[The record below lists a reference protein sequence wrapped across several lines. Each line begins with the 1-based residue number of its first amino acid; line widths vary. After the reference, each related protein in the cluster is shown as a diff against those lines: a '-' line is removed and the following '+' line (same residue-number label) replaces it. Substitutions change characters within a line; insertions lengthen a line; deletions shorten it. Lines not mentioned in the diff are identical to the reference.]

1 MPPLKVEIHAS
12 EANADAPVAASAK
25 ATASTEELEV
35 DYDHDITRLYEAITN
50 EDWDAAIAAVA
61 SAATEARTWVVRH
74 HPDGTI
80 MWRFLPLHSACARQP
95 PAALVSALL
104 DAYRPAAA
112 TCDDQGLYPLHY
124 AAGNQASSA
133 VVKTLLLNHPAATAA
148 ADPTGLLPL
157 HYLAKWGPADKLC
170 LDILLLTNQD
180 AVLERTEEG
189 ETPLQLALEGEYDE
203 EMREAVITTLRAL
216 SGETA
221 DDEDEEE
228 VELGSLVG
236 APTDEY
242 HPNEDDSTPP
252 PPPSATM
259 DSFDDSTYRRYKKL
273 ERDAMSI
280 TTETSHV
287 SKVKAVPFAVKTPR
301 SSNLDDLK
309 QIYVLEK
316 EIAVLKDERE
326 TIATAHIQE
335 VATEKASLRGEVLHL
350 QEQMDDLAAAHR
362 QELADEKAALKGEIL
377 QLQEQIADLTV
388 ANDELTR
395 EQSNK
400 DEFLRYI
407 EGRLAEKDYE
417 MRQAQKT
424 AVEVTAELAEIK
436 TEHAALRTISDANAP
451 RFATL
456 ESSARTLL
464 AEHDKIAAALAKR
477 DALFKAATQRRQKK
491 MQELINMEVEL
502 TKEAVADA
510 REGDGSYLDGAI
522 ERQLEEL
529 STVRTTVEEAIAG
542 VVPEEAAGEEEI

>member
-25 ATASTEELEV
+25 ATATTEELEV

-61 SAATEARTWVVRH
+61 SHPLEARTWVVRH

-133 VVKTLLLNHPAATAA
+133 VVKTLLLHHPAATSA

-157 HYLAKWGPADKLC
+157 HYLAKWGPADRLC

-180 AVLERTEEG
+180 AVLERTAEG

-203 EMREAVITTLRAL
+203 EMREAVLTTLRAL

-221 DDEDEEE
+221 DDDEEEE

-242 HPNEDDSTPP
+242 QPNEDSDSIPP

-259 DSFDDSTYRRYKKL
+259 ESLDDSTYRRYKKL

-280 TTETSHV
+280 ATETSHV
-287 SKVKAVPFAVKTPR
+287 SKAKAVPSAAAAPVPVAVRTPR

-326 TIATAHIQE
+326 TIAAAH
-335 VATEKASLRGEVLHL
+335 
-350 QEQMDDLAAAHR
+350 QEQMDDLAAVHR
-362 QELADEKAALKGEIL
+362 QELADEKAALKGQIL
-377 QLQEQIADLTV
+377 QLQEQIAALTG

-395 EQSNK
+395 DQSNK

-424 AVEVTAELAEIK
+424 AAEVAAELAEIR
-436 TEHAALRTISDANAP
+436 TEHAALRTVADANAP

-456 ESSARTLL
+456 QSSARALL
-464 AEHDKIAAALAKR
+464 AEHDRIAAALAKR

-510 REGDGSYLDGAI
+510 RKGDGSYLDGAI

-542 VVPEEAAGEEEI
+542 VVPEVAAGEEEI

>member
-25 ATASTEELEV
+25 ATASTETELEV

-61 SAATEARTWVVRH
+61 SAPLEARTWVVRH
-74 HPDGTI
+74 HPDGTT

-112 TCDDQGLYPLHY
+112 ACDDQGLYPLHY

-133 VVKTLLLNHPAATAA
+133 VVKTLLLNHPAATSA

-157 HYLAKWGPADKLC
+157 HYLAKWGPADRLC

-203 EMREAVITTLRAL
+203 EMREAVLTTLRAL

-221 DDEDEEE
+221 DVEEE
-228 VELGSLVG
+228 EAELGSLVG

-242 HPNEDDSTPP
+242 QPKEDSDSIP
-252 PPPSATM
+252 PPPSSATI
-259 DSFDDSTYRRYKKL
+259 DSLDDSTYRRYKQL

-287 SKVKAVPFAVKTPR
+287 SKAKAVPSAAPVPVAVRTPR

-326 TIATAHIQE
+326 TIA
-335 VATEKASLRGEVLHL
+335 
-350 QEQMDDLAAAHR
+350 AAH
-362 QELADEKAALKGEIL
+362 KGEIL
-377 QLQEQIADLTV
+377 QLKEQIADLTG

-395 EQSNK
+395 DQSKK

-417 MRQAQKT
+417 MRQAQK
-424 AVEVTAELAEIK
+424 AAAEVAAELAEIR
-436 TEHAALRTISDANAP
+436 TEHAALRTVADANAP

-456 ESSARTLL
+456 QSSARALL
-464 AEHDKIAAALAKR
+464 AEHDRIAAALAKR

-510 REGDGSYLDGAI
+510 REGDGSYLDGAL

-542 VVPEEAAGEEEI
+542 VVPEVAAGEEEI

>member
-25 ATASTEELEV
+25 ATATTTDELEV

-61 SAATEARTWVVRH
+61 SAPTEARTWVVRH

-133 VVKTLLLNHPAATAA
+133 VVKTLLLNHPAATSA

-216 SGETA
+216 SGET
-221 DDEDEEE
+221 EEE
-228 VELGSLVG
+228 EEEAELVG

-242 HPNEDDSTPP
+242 HHNEEDSIPP

-259 DSFDDSTYRRYKKL
+259 DSFDDSTYRQYKKL

-280 TTETSHV
+280 TTDTSSV
-287 SKVKAVPFAVKTPR
+287 TKAKAVPVAAKTPR

-326 TIATAHIQE
+326 TIAAAHIQE
-335 VATEKASLRGEVLHL
+335 LATEKASLRGEVLHL
-350 QEQMDDLAAAHR
+350 QEQMDDLASAHR
-362 QELADEKAALKGEIL
+362 LELADGKAALKGEIL

-436 TEHAALRTISDANAP
+436 TEHAALRSISDANAP